1 MLRPGG
7 TLLAT
12 VPAYRWMWGP
22 QDEISHHYRRYVRD
36 ELTGKI
42 EASGLRLRRATYFN
56 TLLLPAVATV
66 RLTHRLRPPREI
78 RSDFRFTRDGAV
90 NRALAAV
97 FASEARLLA
106 RGDLPAGVSIM
117 AVAGT
122 PPA

>member
-1 MLRPGG
+1 M
-7 TLLAT
+7 
-12 VPAYRWMWGP
+12 GP
-22 QDEISHHYRRYVRD
+22 D
-36 ELTGKI
+36 
-42 EASGLRLRRATYFN
+42 
-56 TLLLPAVATV
+56 PAVAAV
-66 RLTHRLRPPREI
+66 RLAHRLRPPREV

-122 PPA
+122 QPA